1 MSENKEQAAKVPSLA
16 DLEKLFSTK
25 PDPGSPASYPTS
37 SNHDGKAD
45 K

>member
-1 MSENKEQAAKVPSLA
+1 MSENKEQAAKVPSLK
-16 DLEKLFSTK
+16 DLEKLFNTT

-37 SNHDGKAD
+37 TNHPEPK